1 MGLADR
7 DYMKKEYQED
17 RIFQKDYRDTHKDR
31 KVHSYRVY
39 KFRKLILAIK
49 DKIMRI
55 VRR

>member
-31 KVHSYRVY
+31 KVPSYRVY
-39 KFRKLILAIK
+39 KFRRFILAIK